1 LQPKVWIAAGLVV
14 AFLSGLMANGIYVF
28 TRRAFNPV
36 QEKSTTREQ
45 NGTSSV
51 AIGALSGGITGLVYE
66 LAIRNK

>member
-1 LQPKVWIAAGLVV
+1 LQPNGWIAAGLVV
-14 AFLSGLMANGIYVF
+14 AFLSGLMPYGIYVS

-36 QEKSTTREQ
+36 QENSITRER